1 MLEAAERIALAT
13 ALGLVVGLERL
24 RAGKEAG
31 IRTFSL
37 TAMAGCLSQL
47 TGQPVY
53 GILALALTGIVIAV
67 TNAHALSRGQGPEL
81 TTSAALTVTSFAGIL
96 VGQGQLFAA
105 VMSTI
110 VVLLLLAW
118 KDEMVGFSRHLTREE
133 VHAAITLLLLGLVIL
148 PLLPPRPVD
157 PWGILHPRQVWIMV
171 VLISGI
177 GFGNYVLLRRY
188 GTRGIAYVGFLGG
201 LVNSTATVAELTA
214 SVRREGGPPP
224 DYAFPGIML
233 AKTAMYLRN
242 GIILGLFAPEALPV
256 GLLPVGLMLAVS
268 VTLAVRGLRRTAA
281 EPPEV
286 HLQSPFSLRAALEF
300 GLYFLALTVLAGAAQ
315 RVLGNTGFYAV
326 SFLGGMVSSST
337 TTATA
342 AALARQGAVPTAVA
356 GLGVILS
363 SIGSAVALLPPVAR
377 AARGTPLFRRAAGA
391 TALTSAA
398 AVAGLALNPW
408 FLQLLRLWR

>member
-53 GILALALTGIVIAV
+53 GIVALVLTGVVIAV
-67 TNAHALSRGQGPEL
+67 TNAHALARGQGPEL

-110 VVLLLLAW
+110 LVLLLLAW
-118 KDEMVGFSRHLTREE
+118 KDEMVGFSQHLTREE

-201 LVNSTATVAELTA
+201 LVNSTATVAELAA

-268 VTLAVRGLRRTAA
+268 VTLAVRGLRRASA
-281 EPPEV
+281 QPPEV

-300 GLYFLALTVLAGAAQ
+300 GLYFLVLTVLAGAAQ
-315 RVLGNTGFYAV
+315 RALGNAGFYAV

-377 AARGTPLFRRAAGA
+377 TARGTPLFRRAAGA

-398 AVAGLALNPW
+398 AIAGLALNPW
-408 FLQLLRLWR
+408 FLRLLRLWR